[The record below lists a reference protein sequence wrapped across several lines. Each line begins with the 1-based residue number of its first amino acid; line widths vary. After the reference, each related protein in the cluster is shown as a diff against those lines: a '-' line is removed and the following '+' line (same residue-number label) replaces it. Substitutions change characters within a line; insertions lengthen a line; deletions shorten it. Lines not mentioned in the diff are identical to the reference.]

1 MLVDWQRL
9 DEWLK
14 RLYAPSQ
21 PPLMSK
27 DTKVQLQLSQLYL
40 LDRPAREAE
49 KIVERVQSEAT
60 SEYVA
65 LASHTQ
71 AILQTAGIALG
82 DLPATTAKA
91 MADMSAIASDLGLS
105 DMRIESFERAVAS
118 ATMAGFKRERQ
129 LEAIRTQAADISR
142 QTRASQERQARLRQ
156 LLEERKAAA
165 PIEEQKTR
173 EWLRNADIIT
183 QKSSE
188 YKQRLAE
195 TEAETNKLQVSQRG
209 LEYAQISQLNAA
221 VGALSTLVQE
231 KQRMNDG
238 YAALPPDISLA
249 HLKLEEAKQAL
260 EQLRIE
266 CENAAAAAF
275 SSGSGS
281 GK

>member
-14 RLYAPSQ
+14 RLYSPSQ
-21 PPLMSK
+21 PPLVSK
-27 DTKVQLQLSQLYL
+27 DAKTQQQLSQLYI
-40 LDRPAREAE
+40 LDRPVREAQ

-60 SEYVA
+60 SEYAA

-82 DLPATTAKA
+82 DLPATTTKA
-91 MADMSAIASDLGLS
+91 LADMSALASDFGLA
-105 DMRIESFERAVAS
+105 DMSIESFERAVAE
-118 ATMAGFKRERQ
+118 ATMAGFKRERR
-129 LEAIRTQAADISR
+129 LEAIRTQTANVGR
-142 QTRASQERQARLRQ
+142 QTRASQERQVRLRQ

-173 EWLRNADIIT
+173 EWLRNADIIA

-209 LEYAQISQLNAA
+209 LEYAQISQLNAT
-221 VGALSTLVQE
+221 VCALSTLVQE

-275 SSGSGS
+275 STVS